1 MIFLTLALI
10 CAAATCF
17 HLYLYSKDKKKEL
30 NLEIEKR
37 LAVENKIKKLA
48 LDIKDFD
55 EVNGVLHETVESQKH
70 SLQKLHSKNR
80 EAFSQIDLLN
90 EKIEAQEISYAKL
103 LAENEKLSQ
112 KELIEECRV
121 FYNALE
127 QRKKD
132 ILAAL
137 NSLESSFNS
146 VKRVYSAQTTVDDC
160 ITTIKKTPV
169 ELQTVSVSGQ
179 YDAKHI
185 GTSWPYESK
194 FWNGDSE

>member
-1 MIFLTLALI
+1 MIFLLLAIIFFASVSVAMYYKYHDQVSKYDILNNDYYKLSENHRNLTL
-10 CAAATCF
+10 
-17 HLYLYSKDKKKEL
+17 EL
-30 NLEIEKR
+30 AR
-37 LAVENKIKKLA
+37 LTGDNVKLA
-48 LDIKDFD
+48 
-55 EVNGVLHETVESQKH
+55 
-70 SLQKLHSKNR
+70 
-80 EAFSQIDLLN
+80 EAV
-90 EKIEAQEISYAKL
+90 
-103 LAENEKLSQ
+103 EKLSQ
-112 KELIEECRV
+112 KELIEECRA

-137 NSLESSFNS
+137 NSLESSFNL